1 MTKVYN
7 VCAKKYPEVLCLTA
21 LKTDGKFGG
30 KMTCAFKIDMY
41 GCSFVSKLSWKKY
54 IFFEKICFLRNVR
67 YLQKKCFYMEKKSF
81 ILKFSFTKK
90 NSFYR
95 AKYKWK
101 WKIYIYI
108 YISF

>member
-41 GCSFVSKLSWKKY
+41 GCSFVSKLSWKKN
-54 IFFEKICFLRNVR
+54 IFFEKICF
-67 YLQKKCFYMEKKSF
+67 
-81 ILKFSFTKK
+81 FTKCTLFAEK
-90 NSFYR
+90 MFLYG
-95 AKYKWK
+95 KKK
-101 WKIYIYI
+101 VLH
-108 YISF
+108 

>member
-54 IFFEKICFLRNVR
+54 FFLKKYVFYEMYVICRKNVFIWKKKFYIKIFF
-67 YLQKKCFYMEKKSF
+67 Y
-81 ILKFSFTKK
+81 
-90 NSFYR
+90 
-95 AKYKWK
+95 
-101 WKIYIYI
+101 
-108 YISF
+108 

>member
-7 VCAKKYPEVLCLTA
+7 VCAKKYPEVLCLMA

-54 IFFEKICFLRNVR
+54 FFLKKYVFYEMYVICRKNVFIW
-67 YLQKKCFYMEKKSF
+67 KKKVLY
-81 ILKFSFTKK
+81 
-90 NSFYR
+90 
-95 AKYKWK
+95 
-101 WKIYIYI
+101 
-108 YISF
+108 